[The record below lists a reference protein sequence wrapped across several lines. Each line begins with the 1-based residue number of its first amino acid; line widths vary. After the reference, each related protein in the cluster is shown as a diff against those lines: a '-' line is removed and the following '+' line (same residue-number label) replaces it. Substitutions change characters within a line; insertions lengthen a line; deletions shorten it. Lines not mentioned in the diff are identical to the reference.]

1 VVSIWK
7 HPESQYWTACFRDEN
22 GTQRRITTKETI
34 SKETKSKKALNIA
47 DEFESAL
54 KTKRILKPVKK
65 VLDRLHEAF
74 LANALV
80 GTTFR
85 KYRQRRRKPQHPRW
99 TSIKAVLRSLCSSLV
114 SARMNPWTSTRQDV
128 AAVRDSLVGQ
138 VSAKTANN
146 YVKALKM
153 FFVPEE
159 RAPSLRILR
168 VESQRFMVVSSNRPI
183 AEARYQHGRPQ
194 HSNG

>member
-1 VVSIWK
+1 VCWDHLSK
-7 HPESQYWTACFRDEN
+7 
-22 GTQRRITTKETI
+22 I
-34 SKETKSKKALNIA
+34 SAKKAEAAASTIDFSLEKFVQFLGQRA
-47 DEFESAL
+47 DEPMDE
-54 KTKRILKPVKK
+54 I
-65 VLDRLHEAF
+65 
-74 LANALV
+74 
-80 GTTFR
+80 
-85 KYRQRRRKPQHPRW
+85 
-99 TSIKAVLRSLCSSLV
+99 
-114 SARMNPWTSTRQDV
+114 TRQDV

-138 VSAKTANN
+138 VSAKTANH

-168 VESQRFMVVSSNRPI
+168 VESQRFTVVSSNRPI